1 MMKKIELWVV
11 IAAGIIFC
19 SVLFY
24 HGKNSYDR
32 DACRFAAIV
41 STGGYYWEDIEAG
54 IRAADEELGCFT
66 EYMEYPKFDID
77 QQIEL
82 LKRAEY
88 MKVDGI
94 ITVGE
99 PESEKLN
106 NALKEIRSK
115 NIPVVLID
123 TDAKKSNR
131 NCYIGSDNYEAG
143 KIAAKK
149 IEENIEGNVD
159 ILVVTSKLNASNQK
173 ERLAGFKKR
182 IATQKRLQIVSVIEG
197 ETQKSTIDERV
208 RETLEKYPSIKAI
221 FCEESSSAT
230 QIGYIIEKTE
240 SYHNVKVIG
249 FDQNDKT
256 SHFLQNGIFLGMIS
270 QDGKMIGKESVE
282 YLEKAVE
289 NSTQKTEPETIY
301 TQLIYIDKNSSD
313 SQQIEETESEG

>member
-1 MMKKIELWVV
+1 
-11 IAAGIIFC
+11 
-19 SVLFY
+19 
-24 HGKNSYDR
+24 
-32 DACRFAAIV
+32 
-41 STGGYYWEDIEAG
+41 
-54 IRAADEELGCFT
+54 
-66 EYMEYPKFDID
+66 
-77 QQIEL
+77 
-82 LKRAEY
+82 
-88 MKVDGI
+88 
-94 ITVGE
+94 
-99 PESEKLN
+99 
-106 NALKEIRSK
+106 
-115 NIPVVLID
+115 
-123 TDAKKSNR
+123 
-131 NCYIGSDNYEAG
+131 
-143 KIAAKK
+143 
-149 IEENIEGNVD
+149 
-159 ILVVTSKLNASNQK
+159 VVTSKLNASNQK